1 VTRPLHIRARIV
13 WPLASPPVEDGA
25 VLIAGSEVVAV
36 GRADEVRGP
45 AGAMR
50 VDLGDVM
57 VLPGL
62 VNAHCHLDYTHMAGH
77 VAPLS
82 SFTDWIKSITTLK
95 GTWSPEDY
103 RASWLAGAA
112 MLVRRGVTTV
122 ADIEAVPDLL
132 PAVWH
137 STPLRVVSF
146 LEMTGVKSRRDPE
159 QILDEAVAKA
169 GSLTIGRCRVGL
181 SPHAPYSTVPALLRG
196 CAAAA
201 GARGWLLSTHV
212 AESAEEFEMF
222 QHRRGAM
229 FDWLARNGR
238 DPADC
243 GGVSPVQH
251 LACHG
256 LLGPNLLAVH
266 ANYLAAGDA
275 ELLAQRGVPVVHCPR
290 SHAYFGH
297 RPFPWQSLER
307 TGVNVCLGTD
317 SLVTV
322 LRRQEQVLDLFA
334 EMREFA
340 THAPGV
346 APEQVVRMATLNGA
360 RALGLAGK
368 AGVLAAGAW
377 ADLIAVPF
385 SGGARDVAEAV
396 VQHRGEVVA
405 SLIAG
410 DWVVRPPGIEPA

>member
-1 VTRPLHIRARIV
+1 MTRPLHIRARIV
-13 WPLASPPVEDGA
+13 WPLDRPPVEDGA
-25 VLIAGSEVVAV
+25 VLIAGGEVLAV
-36 GRADEVRGP
+36 GRAADVRGP
-45 AGAMR
+45 AGATQ
-50 VDLGDVM
+50 VDLGDVV

-62 VNAHCHLDYTHMAGH
+62 VNAHCHLDYTLMAGH
-77 VAPLS
+77 ITPMS
-82 SFTDWIKSITTLK
+82 SFTDWIKSITALK
-95 GTWSPEDY
+95 GAWSPEDY
-103 RASWLAGAA
+103 QDSWLAGAA
-112 MLVRRGVTTV
+112 MLVQRGVTTV
-122 ADIEAVPDLL
+122 ADIEAVPELL

-146 LEMTGVKSRRDPE
+146 LEMTGVKSRRDPA
-159 QILDEAVAKA
+159 QILAEAVARA
-169 GSLTIGRCRVGL
+169 GSLPAGRCRVGL

-222 QHRRGAM
+222 QHGRGAM

-238 DPADC
+238 DSADC

-251 LACHG
+251 LARHG

-266 ANYLAAGDA
+266 ANYLAAGDS
-275 ELLAQRGVPVVHCPR
+275 ELLALRGVPVVHCPR
-290 SHAYFGH
+290 SHVYFGH
-297 RPFPWQSLER
+297 RPFPWQGLER
-307 TGVNVCLGTD
+307 AGVNVCLGTD

-334 EMREFA
+334 EMREFGI
-340 THAPGV
+340 HAPGV
-346 APEQVVRMATLNGA
+346 TPEQVVRMATLNGA
-360 RALGLAGK
+360 RALGLTGK

-385 SGGARDVAEAV
+385 SGGPSEVADAV
-396 VQHRGEVVA
+396 VHHQGEVAA

-410 DWVVRPPGIEPA
+410 EWAVRPPGVEPA